1 MNGLPVELILQR
13 FVNEETHTAFYYED
27 LDITDNS
34 GQLGEDRRVM
44 WNICNAYIGSGGAQL
59 YHVAHFT
66 GETYP
71 LRSVISRLYINAEC
85 NTTFIK

>member
-13 FVNEETHTAFYYED
+13 FLNEETRTAFYYED

-34 GQLGEDRRVM
+34 GQFGEDRRVM
-44 WNICNAYIGSGGAQL
+44 WKICNAYIGSDGAQL
-59 YHVAHFT
+59 YHVAHFS

-71 LRSVISRLYINAEC
+71 LCSVINRIYIIADC